1 MFWQKHELPDDRNLL
16 FLLNPLILDF
26 LCLLIFLG
34 FYYTGVEDLSSK
46 SKHLEAEL
54 EKTSKR
60 LKEITAVAEN
70 EAKKCKSANEVIRSL
85 TAQLK
90 EVTDKLPA
98 GKSALHN
105 SSSIATNTQRMHSD
119 NSHATSVRLPR
130 SEVSCN
136 LDNISMSHGTKGQ
149 TEKSETIIQDEPGV
163 YLTLSPLP
171 NGSNELK
178 RVRFSRKHFTEEQA
192 ENWWAEHGDK
202 VCERHNIRNTC

>member
-1 MFWQKHELPDDRNLL
+1 MQVK
-16 FLLNPLILDF
+16 
-26 LCLLIFLG
+26 
-34 FYYTGVEDLSSK
+34 DLSSK

>member
-1 MFWQKHELPDDRNLL
+1 GIVVDSCAVTCSITFSDIVVYGQ
-16 FLLNPLILDF
+16 LIL
-26 LCLLIFLG
+26 
-34 FYYTGVEDLSSK
+34 
-46 SKHLEAEL
+46 
-54 EKTSKR
+54 
-60 LKEITAVAEN
+60 
-70 EAKKCKSANEVIRSL
+70 
-85 TAQLK
+85 QLK

-119 NSHATSVRLPR
+119 NSHATSIRLPR

-136 LDNISMSHGTKGQ
+136 LDNISVSHGTKGQ

-171 NGSNELK
+171 NGNNELK
-178 RVRFSRKHFTEEQA
+178 RVRFRLSLKRMICSFCSRKHFTEEQA